1 MRLRPACLVALLL
14 AVAALP
20 GCFVNEIDKSME
32 NYEGPRRKAAREAA
46 EAKAKEEKRAAG
58 GGGATAAGKPAGP
71 SWWETARTL
80 GSEAKNESIAG
91 CQLGGRLEYMLRDD
105 CLARGGQ
112 PQ

>member
-1 MRLRPACLVALLL
+1 MRLRPVHLALLL

-32 NYEGPRRKAAREAA
+32 RYEGPRRKAAREAKEAA
-46 EAKAKEEKRAAG
+46 EAQERAARTP
-58 GGGATAAGKPAGP
+58 GAQAAGKPAGP

-80 GSEAKNESIAG
+80 GSDPKNESIAG
-91 CQLGGRLEYMLRDD
+91 CQLGGRIEYMLRDD